1 MISALIHS
9 NDWYSQEKVRRMK
22 GMKYESKHLELYGE
36 DDDNEDD
43 DSEYRHYLRRR
54 RREKARRRELEQE
67 RAKTGNVPRNIY
79 PYSDEETLSLYS
91 ETTVSWEARCNGG
104 DDVRF
109 CGMTL

>member
-1 MISALIHS
+1 L
-9 NDWYSQEKVRRMK
+9 D
-22 GMKYESKHLELYGE
+22 LYGE

-67 RAKTGNVPRNIY
+67 RAKTGTVPRDIF
-79 PYSDEETLSLYS
+79 PYSDEDTLSLYS
-91 ETTVSWEARCNGG
+91 ETTVSWKRDAMEGTN
-104 DDVRF
+104 VRF